1 MRAAYAIL
9 GLAFAILFIGGYFL
23 IGNDGTEGEEYRAPE
38 IPMFTLTSPS
48 FREGGAIPIRYTCDG
63 AGVHPPLAIDGAPA
77 GTVSFALIMHDP
89 DIPQSAKESL
99 GVDSFDHWVLFNI
112 PAGTSMIR
120 EEGDVHG
127 IEGRNTRGNGYVGPC
142 PPDGE
147 HRYFF
152 TLYALDTML
161 PLDETAARADVEAAI
176 DGHVLKKAELMGVY
190 TRTNQ

>member
-9 GLAFAILFIGGYFL
+9 GLAFAILLIGGYLL
-23 IGNDGTEGEEYRAPE
+23 IEKGGTEGEEYRAPE
-38 IPMFTLTSPS
+38 VPMFTLTSPS
-48 FREGGAIPIRYTCDG
+48 FVDGGTIPMRYTCDG
-63 AGVHPPLAIDGAPA
+63 AGAHPPLAIDGAPH
-77 GTVSFALIMHDP
+77 GTVSFALTMHDP

-99 GVDSFDHWVLFNI
+99 GIESFDHWVLFNI

-120 EEGDVHG
+120 EEGELPG
-127 IEGRNTRGNGYVGPC
+127 IEGRNTRGDGYTGPC

-152 TLYALDTML
+152 ALYALDTML
-161 PLDETAARADVEAAI
+161 PLDETATRADVEAAI
-176 DGHVLKKAELMGVY
+176 EGHVLKKAELMGVY